1 MTLGFYSPL
10 PPAHTGVADYAAAL
24 LAEMR
29 KYGEVEVAPEECD
42 AALYHLGNNQLHAD
56 IYFRALQRPGVV
68 VLHDAVLQHFLL
80 GQLSDSEYS
89 DEFAYNYGDWN
100 RDLGDQLWRERAGS
114 GSDERYFR
122 YPMLKRIAQ
131 RSRAV
136 VVHNPAAARAV
147 REHAP
152 KVRVVE
158 IPHLFQS
165 PELPG
170 EADIVRYRQ
179 RLGIDPATFVFG
191 VFGYLRE
198 SKRLMAVL
206 ETFRVL
212 HRKLPQTA
220 LIVAGEF
227 VSTDLAR
234 AVEPLLGL
242 PGVIRLPFLE
252 ESRFWLTAGAVD
264 ACINLRYPPAG
275 ESSGIVVRMMGIGKP
290 VLVTGSEETSSLP
303 ESACVRIAAGAAER
317 DSLLVHMTLL
327 TSVPGVAGAV
337 GMRGAAHIA
346 EHHRVEW
353 VSRKYWDVV
362 RESCT
367 SL

>member
-1 MTLGFYSPL
+1 VTLGFYSPL

-147 REHAP
+147 RDMGVIPLWSCSEDNLASQ
-152 KVRVVE
+152 RVAARVGFRE
-158 IPHLFQS
+158 VS
-165 PELPG
+165 
-170 EADIVRYRQ
+170 RCM
-179 RLGIDPATFVFG
+179 
-191 VFGYLRE
+191 YL
-198 SKRLMAVL
+198 V
-206 ETFRVL
+206 
-212 HRKLPQTA
+212 PQT
-220 LIVAGEF
+220 
-227 VSTDLAR
+227 
-234 AVEPLLGL
+234 
-242 PGVIRLPFLE
+242 
-252 ESRFWLTAGAVD
+252 
-264 ACINLRYPPAG
+264 
-275 ESSGIVVRMMGIGKP
+275 
-290 VLVTGSEETSSLP
+290 
-303 ESACVRIAAGAAER
+303 
-317 DSLLVHMTLL
+317 
-327 TSVPGVAGAV
+327 
-337 GMRGAAHIA
+337 
-346 EHHRVEW
+346 
-353 VSRKYWDVV
+353 
-362 RESCT
+362 
-367 SL
+367 